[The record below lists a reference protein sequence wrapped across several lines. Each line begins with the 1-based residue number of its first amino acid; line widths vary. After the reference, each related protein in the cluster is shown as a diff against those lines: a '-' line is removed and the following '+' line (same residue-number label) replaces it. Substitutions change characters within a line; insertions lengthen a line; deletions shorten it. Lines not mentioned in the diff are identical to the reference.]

1 MAASSPARGAF
12 PLVGRLPQCGQ
23 QVSAVTA
30 ARARDSTA
38 VKQIWP
44 GARPAVAAARAASPA
59 IMLCA
64 SSSAQASWRTSA
76 AERPRRTRPVPRT
89 VLFR

>member
-1 MAASSPARGAF
+1 MLA
-12 PLVGRLPQCGQ
+12 GRLWQCGQ

-38 VKQIWP
+38 VKEISP
-44 GARPAVAAARAASPA
+44 GVRPAVAAARAASPA

-64 SSSAQASWRTSA
+64 SRSAQASWRTRARSA
-76 AERPRRTRPVPRT
+76 RAGLGRRRGRSLQVKESD
-89 VLFR
+89 FD